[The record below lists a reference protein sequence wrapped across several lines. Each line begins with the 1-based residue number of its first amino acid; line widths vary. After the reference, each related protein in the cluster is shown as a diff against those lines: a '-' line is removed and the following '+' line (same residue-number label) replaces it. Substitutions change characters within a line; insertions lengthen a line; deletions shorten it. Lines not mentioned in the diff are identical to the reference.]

1 MSKHRAGAK
10 EKLGF
15 RKRGSPWGWL
25 RRGSIRI
32 TVLLAVLLVV
42 LIMALGWLNGR
53 SGQTSSMPPRAT
65 ATPGADIKPP
75 PLAYRLV
82 QHPQAVVH
90 ILTIP
95 QNGRYLVRPRV
106 MAALQTVEQVA
117 QASGAIAVLNGG
129 YFDPSNQKSTA
140 FVTQD
145 GFLVADPRANDRLIN
160 NPSLLPDLDK
170 ILNRS
175 EFRRYQCGAIAR
187 YAIARHQDSP
197 PAGCQL
203 VDALG
208 GGPQL
213 LPVLTAEAE
222 SFWGL
227 RPGQAARDPIGL
239 NQPNARSAIGIT
251 RDGAILWVMVAQ
263 ALPSQPGLSLPALAT
278 LMADLGAVEAMNLDG
293 GSSSALYYAGQA
305 FYGKVDD
312 AGQRVK
318 RAVKSVL
325 VLAPRSEAL

>member
-10 EKLGF
+10 KTVGF
-15 RKRGSPWGWL
+15 RKRGSPGGWL
-25 RRGSIRI
+25 GRGSIRMTI
-32 TVLLAVLLVV
+32 LLAVLLV
-42 LIMALGWLNGR
+42 ALLMTLSWLSGR
-53 SGQTSSMPPRAT
+53 SGQLSSMPIRAA
-65 ATPGADIKPP
+65 ATPGSGSQPP
-75 PLAYRLV
+75 RLDYRRV
-82 QHPQAVVH
+82 QHSQAVVH
-90 ILTIP
+90 VLTIP
-95 QNGRYLVRPRV
+95 QDGRYLVRPQV

-140 FVTQD
+140 FVTRD
-145 GFLVADPRANDRLIN
+145 GFTVADPRTNEGVIAND
-160 NPSLLPDLDK
+160 SLKPELDK

-197 PAGCQL
+197 PTGCQL

-227 RPGQAARDPIGL
+227 RPGQEVRDPIGL

-251 RDGAILWVMVAQ
+251 RDGAMLWVMVAQ
-263 ALPSQPGLSLPALAT
+263 ALPTQAGLSVPALAR

-293 GSSSALYYAGQA
+293 GSSSALFYTGDT

-325 VLAPRSEAL
+325 VLTRGPASL